1 MAAQMA
7 AAMGVPVESAPAE
20 AAAAVDED
28 WQWLVEQLQQPENKQ
43 QWEQLQ
49 AAVETAA
56 VETAA
61 VETAAVETA
70 AAAVKAAAAKAKE
83 AARKKLQR
91 CKKKKKTV
99 DS

>member
-1 MAAQMA
+1 M
-7 AAMGVPVESAPAE
+7 
-20 AAAAVDED
+20 DED

-49 AAVETAA
+49 
-56 VETAA
+56 AA